1 MNLVEITQDGA
12 ALLRAKDDMYAGICT
27 SGVESCVVR
36 AFYGSEGLAVI
47 HDTGQ
52 LSLSSIES
60 LLGRIGEIST
70 CHIAHQV
77 EQIGSP
83 QHIEHCQRTRML
95 QEVCKTGKAPDYLN
109 IPSGRVSF
117 MADGHIQDGF
127 TDKNSAVAPPDA
139 HIRYMINLVNNLF
152 SPTNSQSIPVDI
164 QFEDGN
170 FRPSPQII
178 LSKEKIRYRADKELR
193 RGDQDYMAVYKKAE
207 SMNIFALGP
216 SKIRSDV
223 RV

>member
-1 MNLVEITQDGA
+1 
-12 ALLRAKDDMYAGICT
+12 
-27 SGVESCVVR
+27 
-36 AFYGSEGLAVI
+36 
-47 HDTGQ
+47 
-52 LSLSSIES
+52 
-60 LLGRIGEIST
+60 
-70 CHIAHQV
+70 
-77 EQIGSP
+77 
-83 QHIEHCQRTRML
+83 
-95 QEVCKTGKAPDYLN
+95 
-109 IPSGRVSF
+109 
-117 MADGHIQDGF
+117 
-127 TDKNSAVAPPDA
+127 
-139 HIRYMINLVNNLF
+139 MINLVNNLF